1 MNTNIPVLSLELLAS
16 FHTEGNTGRELPNVL
31 IYDPLKMM
39 HIECDVWIYPKG
51 VYLHD
56 EECFIFT
63 DIASDKITHDR
74 LMKQRERT
82 CEEVDY
88 GKYIRH
94 LRIGTI
100 RGVGKAILARS
111 EVQECLRTKRY
122 HVG

>member
-1 MNTNIPVLSLELLAS
+1 MNTEIPVLTPQLLAT
-16 FHTEGNTGRELPNVL
+16 FRAEGNTGRQCPNVL
-31 IYDPLKMM
+31 IFDPKRMQ
-39 HIECDVWIYPKG
+39 HIECDVWVYPKG

-56 EECFIFT
+56 QECFIFT
-63 DIASDKITHDR
+63 DITSDKVTHDR

-100 RGVGKAILARS
+100 QGCGKAIIARS
-111 EVQECLRTKRY
+111 EVDECLRTKRY